1 MRFLKESP
9 EAEIYQIIKMKMVL
23 QIFAL
28 FLTFALAVNLDE
40 SKTATEQKLAET
52 PAPTI
57 LAQNLTTTI

>member
-1 MRFLKESP
+1 MRISTRQRDISFF
-9 EAEIYQIIKMKMVL
+9 EIQTTELHL
-23 QIFAL
+23 QD
-28 FLTFALAVNLDE
+28 LAVNLDE

>member
-1 MRFLKESP
+1 
-9 EAEIYQIIKMKMVL
+9 MKMIL